1 MLTSRGYSFEVD
13 FATDFK
19 SLVELRDKMLIFLQ
33 ENRRD
38 YMPVFDGTY
47 METLAGP
54 AWIDA
59 DHHPLIL

>member
-1 MLTSRGYSFEVD
+1 MLTSWGHSFEVD

-47 METLAGP
+47 MAMITSSIGR
-54 AWIDA
+54 
-59 DHHPLIL
+59 

>member
-1 MLTSRGYSFEVD
+1 VADQPNFAESMLTSRRHSFEVD

-38 YMPVFDGTY
+38 YMPVFDGTHL
-47 METLAGP
+47 EPTA
-54 AWIDA
+54 
-59 DHHPLIL
+59 